1 MIIRAAGIFFILL
14 VSFKQIFIIV
24 YFPSILLLKE
34 EVIEK
39 FKQVKEYVYQEVEEK
54 DDEEKALEIKVV
66 LNNRI
71 CKYYIN
77 SKINFAVPSLRCTP
91 T

>member
-54 DDEEKALEIKVV
+54 DDEEKALEIK
-66 LNNRI
+66 
-71 CKYYIN
+71 
-77 SKINFAVPSLRCTP
+77 
-91 T
+91 